1 MRSKVKNPVKET
13 INIFLVDDH
22 KLFRNAIAQYISNLS
37 NSFFVSQQFNN
48 GVELLEYLASEPK
61 VLPDIILLDINMPE
75 MGGVETAKLLKQKYP
90 DLRVIILTMN
100 DGEAVL
106 IKMLSL
112 GVKGFL
118 SKDVEPDEL
127 KKALEDT
134 HTKGYYYSEEVTGIL
149 MENAFQPKSVIEV
162 SKTELTFLELACSEL
177 TYYQIAD
184 KMFLSPKTIEG
195 YRNNLFERFQV
206 KNRVGLVLFAIK
218 NGLVSI

>member
-1 MRSKVKNPVKET
+1 MKTKVKNPIKET
-13 INIFLVDDH
+13 IKIFLVDDH
-22 KLFRNAIAQYISNLS
+22 KLFRNAIAQYISNLV
-37 NSFFVSQQFNN
+37 NNFVVCQQFNN
-48 GVELLEYLASEPK
+48 GVELIEYLANEPN

-90 DLRVIILTMN
+90 YLKVIILTMN

-149 MENAFQPKSVIEV
+149 IENAFQPKSVIEV

-218 NGLVSI
+218 SGLVSI